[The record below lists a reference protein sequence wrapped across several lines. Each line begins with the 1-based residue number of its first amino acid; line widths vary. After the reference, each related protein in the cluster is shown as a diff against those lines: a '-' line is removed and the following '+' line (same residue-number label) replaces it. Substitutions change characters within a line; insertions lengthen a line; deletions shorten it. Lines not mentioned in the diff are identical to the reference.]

1 MTFLLRRL
9 GFYFA
14 ALMVAVT
21 LNFFLPRWM
30 PGDPTMRIFISLR
43 GKIRPDQME
52 VLRKAYGLDGSLLDQ
67 YLIYIWKLLH
77 LDFGIST
84 VHYPEPTA
92 SLLFYAA
99 GWTLFLV
106 GVAILLSFAI
116 GILMGIY
123 SAWNRGGFFDSVFT
137 PLNVMMNAFTPAV
150 VALLLWYG
158 LAMEWAVFP
167 LGRAHAIGVEP
178 AWTWEAASNIAYH
191 AVLPV
196 ASIVLVSFGSW
207 HLGMRNT
214 MVNLLNEDFVVL
226 AKAKGLSDRR
236 IRNRYVARNAI
247 LPQITSLALS
257 VGYVFGGAF
266 IAEVV
271 FNYPGLGKFTL
282 SAIESRDYTFI
293 QAQLTLLTV
302 SVLAANLISD
312 ICNVLL
318 DPRLR
323 RPAGH

>member
-1 MTFLLRRL
+1 MAFLARRL

-14 ALMVAVT
+14 AFMVAIT

-30 PGDPTMRIFISLR
+30 PGDPTTRIFMALR
-43 GKIRPDQME
+43 GKMRPDQME
-52 VLRKAYGLDGSLLDQ
+52 MLKKAYGYDGSLLEQYGQ
-67 YLIYIWKLLH
+67 YLWKLLH

-84 VHYPEPTA
+84 VNFPEPTS

-106 GVAILLSFAI
+106 GVATFLSFGI
-116 GILMGIY
+116 GLVMGIY
-123 SAWNRGGFFDSVFT
+123 SAWHRGGFFDSVFT
-137 PLNVMMNAFTPAV
+137 PINVMMNAFTPAV
-150 VALLLWYG
+150 VALLLWYAFA
-158 LAMEWAVFP
+158 LEWAVFP
-167 LGRAHAIGVEP
+167 LGRAHDINLVPGWNWESAVSI
-178 AWTWEAASNIAYH
+178 AWH

-196 ASIVLVSFGSW
+196 LSIVLVNFGSW

-214 MVNLLNEDFVVL
+214 MINLLNEDFVVL

-236 IRNRYVARNAI
+236 VRYRYVARNAI

-257 VGYVFGGAF
+257 VGFVFGGAF
-266 IAEVV
+266 ISEVV

-282 SAIESRDYTFI
+282 NAIESRDYTFI
-293 QAQLTLLTV
+293 QAQLTLLTC
-302 SVLAANLISD
+302 SVLIANLLSD
-312 ICNVLL
+312 VLNVIF

-323 RPAGH
+323 TSGGH

>member
-1 MTFLLRRL
+1 MIFLLRRL

-14 ALMVAVT
+14 AFMVAIT
-21 LNFFLPRWM
+21 LNFLLPRLM
-30 PGDPTMRIFISLR
+30 PGDPTTRIFASLR
-43 GKIRPDQME
+43 GKLRPEQLD
-52 VLRKAYGLDGSLLDQ
+52 VLREAYGLDGSLLDQ
-67 YLIYIWKLLH
+67 YLNYLWALLH

-92 SLLFYAA
+92 DLLFYAA

-106 GVAILLSFAI
+106 GVAIALSFAI

-123 SAWNRGGFFDSVFT
+123 SAWHRGGFFDSVFT
-137 PLNVMMNAFTPAV
+137 PINVMMNAFTPAV
-150 VALLLWYG
+150 VALLLWY
-158 LAMEWAVFP
+158 AFTMQWTIFP
-167 LGRAHAIGVEP
+167 LGRAHDINLTPG
-178 AWTWEAASNIAYH
+178 WNLASAGNIAWH

-196 ASIVLVSFGSW
+196 LSIVLVNFGSW

-214 MVNLLNEDFVVL
+214 MINLLNEDFVVL
-226 AKAKGLSDRR
+226 ARAKGLSDRR

-282 SAIESRDYTFI
+282 NAIESRDYTFI
-293 QAQLTLLTV
+293 QAQLTLLTC
-302 SVLAANLISD
+302 SVLVANLISD
-312 ICNVLL
+312 VCNVVL

-323 RPAGH
+323 RAGGH